1 MGRPELDR
9 MMADAQRYL
18 AYFGSTNPPWRRR
31 ETKMDPDPLA
41 SAETITLMRRFSV
54 SETRIEF
61 LDITG

>member
-18 AYFGSTNPPWRRR
+18 AYLGSTNPPWRRR